1 MISAINRQK
10 HNTIKGSTIKSG
22 KIKHYELLWYNE
34 HGIDIKSGL
43 DRIRLSVSDSPRKYV
58 DHTNSIIDDLIAER
72 E

>member
-1 MISAINRQK
+1 MRDSSIVSIGA
-10 HNTIKGSTIKSG
+10 SG
-22 KIKHYELLWYNE
+22 A
-34 HGIDIKSGL
+34 SMRRA